1 MGVIAFNK
9 INAKI
14 ALVVGAAIAL
24 KMSLCILQWFI
35 YQHADTTV
43 KVI

>member
-14 ALVVGAAIAL
+14 ALVVGSEIVL
-24 KMSLCILQWFI
+24 KMSLSILQWFI
-35 YQHADTTV
+35 YQHDDATV